1 MQMRTTDWSKV
12 IADANC
18 RLVHVDTRERT
29 NQQRD
34 SWINDYFF
42 RLMTLLCTSFVQSK
56 NQRDIIM
63 KNIDINL
70 YFKTN
75 PRCFWIKWSIIEVET
90 KIIIQSEENIRRN
103 VLSLFP
109 LKKLLNI
116 QNDDLQVSKTSI
128 QADQ

>member
-1 MQMRTTDWSKV
+1 
-12 IADANC
+12 
-18 RLVHVDTRERT
+18 
-29 NQQRD
+29 
-34 SWINDYFF
+34 
-42 RLMTLLCTSFVQSK
+42 
-56 NQRDIIM
+56 M

-75 PRCFWIKWSIIEVET
+75 PKCFWIKWSIIEVET

-116 QNDDLQVSKTSI
+116 QNDDLQVSKTNI